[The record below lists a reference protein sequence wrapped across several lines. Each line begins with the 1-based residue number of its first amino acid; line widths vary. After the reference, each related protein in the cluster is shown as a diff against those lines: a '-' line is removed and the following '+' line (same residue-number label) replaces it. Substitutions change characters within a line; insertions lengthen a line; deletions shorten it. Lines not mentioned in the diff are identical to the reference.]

1 MKKSGTAR
9 GCRNGVHD
17 LSSSRSYLAPMTL
30 HSGCVLRGSTF
41 CSSHAYYGLCRPSS
55 VCNSSFTMLPSLVS
69 TQEHDQGLNQR

>member
-41 CSSHAYYGLCRPSS
+41 WRPQLACILWA
-55 VCNSSFTMLPSLVS
+55 VPPVVRLQLKFHNVAWPCVDP
-69 TQEHDQGLNQR
+69 GA